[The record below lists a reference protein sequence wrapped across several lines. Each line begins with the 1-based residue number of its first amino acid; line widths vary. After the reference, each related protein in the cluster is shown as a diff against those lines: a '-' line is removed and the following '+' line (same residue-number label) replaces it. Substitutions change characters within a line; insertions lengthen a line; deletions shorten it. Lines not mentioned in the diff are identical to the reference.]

1 VSESPRDEREIL
13 TRALRRLN
21 DETELLAARID
32 HTLLRPEAS
41 QSDLKRLC
49 DEALLYGFA
58 SVCVQPCWVPLC
70 ARRLSGSPVRVCSVI
85 GFPHGA
91 SPTPIKAAEARWAVA
106 EGASELDMVIA
117 LWALKSGQ
125 PHLVR
130 DDIAAVVGAGAGA
143 VVKVIL
149 EAALL
154 SPAEKQIACTLV
166 SEAGAHFVKTST
178 GYVGGATLEDVRLL
192 RRLVGGR
199 LGVKASGG
207 IRDRATAL
215 AMIEAGADRIG
226 TSSGVAILQ

>member
-1 VSESPRDEREIL
+1 MSESPRDEREIL

-41 QSDLKRLC
+41 QSDLERLC

-70 ARRLSGSPVRVCSVI
+70 TRHLSGSQVRVCSVI

-91 SPTPIKAAEARWAVA
+91 SPTPVKAAEARWAVA

-125 PHLVR
+125 PQLVR

-154 SPAEKQIACTLV
+154 SPAEKQIACMLV

-192 RRLVGGR
+192 RRLVGER

-215 AMIEAGADRIG
+215 AMIAAGADRIG